1 MKILGID
8 VGGSGIKGAVV
19 DTKKGELITD
29 RYRLDTPRSR
39 KPIPMAKVVAKV
51 ANHFSWQGPI
61 GCGFPTV
68 IQHGVAKR
76 QGNLHDKWVNTD
88 IEALFSEHTGCLIT
102 VINDADAAGLAEMN
116 FGAGRGQDGVV
127 IIITIG
133 TGLGTAVFT
142 SGHLVPS
149 TEFGHIEMNCFDAE
163 EQASDAIRKKED
175 LSWQEWAERFD
186 QYLTQ
191 LNTLF
196 WPDLI
201 ILGGG
206 VSKKFN
212 RFESYLTVPVKI
224 VPAQLLNEAG
234 IVGAAL
240 AAKKKIVAK

>member
-76 QGNLHDKWVNTD
+76 QGNLHEKWVNTD

-186 QYLTQ
+186 QYLNP
-191 LNTLF
+191 L
-196 WPDLI
+196 
-201 ILGGG
+201 
-206 VSKKFN
+206 V
-212 RFESYLTVPVKI
+212 
-224 VPAQLLNEAG
+224 
-234 IVGAAL
+234 AACL
-240 AAKKKIVAK
+240 RLKDSS

>member
-39 KPIPMAKVVAKV
+39 KPVPMAKVVAKV

-76 QGNLHDKWVNTD
+76 QGNLHEKWVNTD

-191 LNTLF
+191 LTMLF

-240 AAKKKIVAK
+240 AAKKKTVAK

>member
-29 RYRLDTPRSR
+29 RFRLDTPRSR
-39 KPIPMAKVVAKV
+39 KPVPMAKVVAKV
-51 ANHFSWQGPI
+51 ANQFAWQGPI

-68 IQHGVAKR
+68 IHNGVAKLH
-76 QGNLHDKWVNTD
+76 GNLNEKWVNTN
-88 IEALFSEHTGCLIT
+88 IEALFAEYTGNLVT

-163 EQASDAIRKKED
+163 EQASDAIRKKEN
-175 LSWQEWAERFD
+175 LSWKEWAERFD
-186 QYLTQ
+186 QYLNPLVAACLRLKDFSWIT
-191 LNTLF
+191 
-196 WPDLI
+196 
-201 ILGGG
+201 
-206 VSKKFN
+206 SA
-212 RFESYLTVPVKI
+212 I
-224 VPAQLLNEAG
+224 VPSASTQHTGHYSKFGRYSTKWMLINRECD
-234 IVGAAL
+234 
-240 AAKKKIVAK
+240 

>member
-39 KPIPMAKVVAKV
+39 KPVPMARVVAKV

-76 QGNLHDKWVNTD
+76 QGNLHEKWVNTD

-163 EQASDAIRKKED
+163 EQASDAIRKKEN
-175 LSWQEWAERFD
+175 LSWKEWAERFD

-191 LNTLF
+191 LNMLF

-206 VSKKFN
+206 GSKKFN

-240 AAKKKIVAK
+240 AAKK

>member
-8 VGGSGIKGAVV
+8 VGGSGIKGALV

-29 RYRLDTPRSR
+29 RFRLRTPTSR
-39 KPIPMAKVVAKV
+39 KPVPMAKVVAKV
-51 ANHFSWQGPI
+51 ANHFSWQDPI

-68 IQHGVAKR
+68 IHHGVAKLP
-76 QGNLHDKWVNTD
+76 GNLHEKWVNTD
-88 IEALFSEHTGCLIT
+88 IEALFAEHTGCLVT
-102 VINDADAAGLAEMN
+102 VVNDADAAGLAEMT
-116 FGAGRGQDGVV
+116 FGAGKGQDGVV
-127 IIITIG
+127 IVITIG

-149 TEFGHIEMNCFDAE
+149 TEFGHLEMNCFDAE
-163 EQASDAIRKKED
+163 EQASDAARQREK
-175 LSWQEWAERFD
+175 LSWKEWAKRFD
-186 QYLTQ
+186 QYLNQ
-191 LNTLF
+191 LNMLF

-206 VSKKFN
+206 GSKKFN
-212 RFESYLTVPVKI
+212 RFESYLTVPVKV

-240 AAKKKIVAK
+240 AAKKKTGDK

>member
-39 KPIPMAKVVAKV
+39 KPVPMAKVVAKV

>member
-39 KPIPMAKVVAKV
+39 KPVPMARVVAKV

-76 QGNLHDKWVNTD
+76 QGNLHEKWVNID

-163 EQASDAIRKKED
+163 EQASDAIRKKEN
-175 LSWQEWAERFD
+175 LSWKEWAERFD

-191 LNTLF
+191 LNMLF

-206 VSKKFN
+206 GSKKFN

-240 AAKKKIVAK
+240 AAKK

>member
-76 QGNLHDKWVNTD
+76 QGNLHEKWVNTD

>member
-76 QGNLHDKWVNTD
+76 QGNLHEKWVNTD

-191 LNTLF
+191 LNMLF

-240 AAKKKIVAK
+240 AAKKKTVAK